1 MEKLVAEEVFQ
12 FLFGLLVFQVAEQR
26 ALQCQAVEK
35 GVLLSQAVEKGVF
48 LGQAVEEEA
57 L

>member
-35 GVLLSQAVEKGVF
+35 GVLLGQAAEEEVL
-48 LGQAVEEEA
+48 LGQAVEEAA

>member
-35 GVLLSQAVEKGVF
+35 GVLLSQAVEKRVF